1 MSDSL
6 DSRYSWTRLFLSLGL
21 ATVGNAGLW
30 SVIVVLPAL
39 QVDFGGGRG
48 DASLPY
54 MLTMVGFA
62 LGNLLIGRAVDRF
75 GVARALAG
83 AALLSGAGHVAAAV
97 SPSMLTLSLAQGII
111 GFGTAAFFGPL
122 LADVSLWFRRRR
134 GIAVAIAASGN
145 YLAGAIWPVL
155 LSGVLSDQ
163 GWRAV
168 YIVLAVLV
176 VAVIL
181 PGSTLLRHRLPDS
194 SLTAEAQATSLTPRR
209 VPFSPAVLMWM
220 LAAAGVACCVAMSMP
235 QVHIVALAVDL
246 GLGQAVGAQILA
258 VMLLG
263 GVVSRLVSGLIADRL
278 GGVATLLIGSVGQM
292 IGLMLYLPAEG
303 QTSLTV
309 VSLIFGLSQGGIV
322 PAYAI
327 IVREYMPA
335 REAGA
340 RVGFVLM
347 ATILGMALG
356 GWMSGWIFDMSGSYS
371 LAFVNGILWNAA
383 NIVIMLVILFSGRRR
398 KSPRPV
404 TV

>member
-21 ATVGNAGLW
+21 ATVGNAGMW

-39 QVDFGGGRG
+39 QADFGGGRG

-54 MLTMVGFA
+54 TLTMIGFA

-83 AALLSGAGHVAAAV
+83 AALVSGAGYVAAAL
-97 SPSMLTLSLAQGII
+97 SPSMLLLSVAQGII

-122 LADVSLWFRRRR
+122 IADVSLWFRRRR
-134 GIAVAIAASGN
+134 GIAVAIVASGN

-155 LSGVLSDQ
+155 LSGVLTDQ

-168 YIVLAVLV
+168 YFVLAVLV

-292 IGLMLYLPAEG
+292 IGLMLYLPADG

-335 REAGA
+335 KEAGT

-356 GWMSGWIFDMSGSYS
+356 GWMSGWIYDMTGSYS

-383 NIVIMLVILFSGRRR
+383 NIAIMLVILFSGRRR
-398 KSPRPV
+398 KTPLAA